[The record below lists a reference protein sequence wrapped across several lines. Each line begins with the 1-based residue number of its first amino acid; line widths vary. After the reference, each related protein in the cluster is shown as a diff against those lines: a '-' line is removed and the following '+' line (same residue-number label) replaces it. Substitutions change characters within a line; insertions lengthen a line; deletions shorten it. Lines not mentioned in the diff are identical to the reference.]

1 MNQKNKKISF
11 FFPSL
16 KKVETPPFL
25 PTNSCGTQAL
35 SITGSH
41 CQLNCKHCGGRI
53 LQNMTAAETP
63 ETLKKAAERIAGR
76 GGRTILISGGADKEG
91 RVPLGPFIR
100 VMKEIRSRWGLKIL
114 VHTGLVSEDLAEGL
128 AEAGVH
134 LALLDIIGDN
144 DTIKDIYH
152 LEASIEDFDQSLK
165 FLTDRAIPVAPHVV
179 LGLHYGQIRGES
191 LALKMIAGYPVK
203 ALVLIGFR
211 PIPGT
216 VLAGT
221 VPPSPEDLGNLF
233 GQARSLFPRTPVVLG
248 CERPLGLH
256 RRKLEDLALKAG
268 LDGMAYPGD
277 RALQTAAEL
286 GMEISYHTECC
297 ALIES

>member
-1 MNQKNKKISF
+1 MNQTGKKISF

-16 KKVETPPFL
+16 KKVEPPPFL
-25 PTNSCGTQAL
+25 QTNSCGTQAL

-41 CQLNCKHCGGRI
+41 CQLNCKHCGGLI

-63 ETLKKAAERIAGR
+63 VALKKAAERIAGQ
-76 GGRTILISGGADKEG
+76 GGRTILISGGADKDG
-91 RVPLGPFIR
+91 RVPLGPFVR
-100 VMKEIRSRWGLKIL
+100 VIKEIRSELGLKIL
-114 VHTGLVSEDLAEGL
+114 VHTGLVSEDLADSL
-128 AEAGVH
+128 VEAGVE

-144 DTIKDIYH
+144 GTIRDIYH
-152 LEASIEDFDQSLK
+152 LDASVEDFDQSLK
-165 FLTDRAIPVAPHVV
+165 LLTDRSIPVAPHVV
-179 LGLHYGQIRGES
+179 MGLHYGQIRGES
-191 LALKMIAGYPVK
+191 RALKIIARYPVK

-211 PIPGT
+211 PIPKT

-221 VPPSPEDLGNLF
+221 APPSPEELGDLF
-233 GQARSLFPRTPVVLG
+233 GLARSLFPRTPVVLG

-277 RALQTAAEL
+277 QALQTAVDL
-286 GMEISYHTECC
+286 GMEVSYHTECC
-297 ALIES
+297 ALII